1 MLLAKIDKGRS
12 LMYRVGVYVNTILLH
27 ITLLFVLI
35 GVIVL
40 SRGNSELARPM
51 MALAVM
57 LGTALAQGHR

>member
-1 MLLAKIDKGRS
+1 
-12 LMYRVGVYVNTILLH
+12 MYRVGVYVNTILLH